1 MKHKTRKTY
10 SAPHAFMRNALPPVL
25 KTRKKGK
32 RKCSALHMKLRFAVS
47 EKHFLIT

>member
-1 MKHKTRKTY
+1 MHT
-10 SAPHAFMRNALPPVL
+10 ALPPVL

-32 RKCSALHMKLRFAVS
+32 RKGLASDMKLRFAVS